1 MDALLAPGPDG
12 FSSRF
17 FQHCL
22 EIVGRDVILTVQDFF
37 HSGMVA
43 LGLNSNF
50 VRFLVCLG
58 IYSIS
63 KRVFL
68 VMFSSLS
75 FEDSRRQRKS
85 WPQFMQDAG
94 FKEKCASSVY
104 EGLEHVLIQC
114 LIEFRSFRL
123 LIHKVSS
130 PNVLTMPLYV
140 LLRCVDFIDDFRD
153 DFSTVFQSC
162 IVVFVRERVMVC
174 NPKMDSN
181 SEFGRSRY
189 GPTNRGCAGEDSPAR
204 GPHGLAVVEAVGPT
218 AWSTF
223 CSRVGHA
230 PPTAWG

>member
-1 MDALLAPGPDG
+1 MKD
-12 FSSRF
+12 
-17 FQHCL
+17 
-22 EIVGRDVILTVQDFF
+22 
-37 HSGMVA
+37 
-43 LGLNSNF
+43 
-50 VRFLVCLG
+50 
-58 IYSIS
+58 
-63 KRVFL
+63 
-68 VMFSSLS
+68 
-75 FEDSRRQRKS
+75 FEDEGRLNHYSFKLPAFKSLGHYRSTKDYVRKLAYVCV
-85 WPQFMQDAG
+85 FV
-94 FKEKCASSVY
+94 FVCFRILCL
-104 EGLEHVLIQC
+104 GLEHVLIQC
-114 LIEFRSFRL
+114 LIEFRLFRL

-162 IVVFVRERVMVC
+162 IVVFVRERVTIR

-189 GPTNRGCAGEDSPAR
+189 GPTNRGYAGEDSPGR